1 MIELWSWV
9 CSPVLAHPVNHD
21 HVNYTVSQKDTK
33 LLPITSPNVDRLS
46 KFFHCRLSG
55 KFATNLYLNVPPHL
69 NYVAPHLVKYLC
81 LKNRH
86 TQEVIE
92 ATCSMTDCRRHYQG
106 WTVGGDV
113 TRSGWMLLPPPSPL
127 PSHPSPSPVIATSM
141 FHPLPSLHSSFLLPL
156 NLARRSAIGSTVSFP
171 QCRAKYDRR
180 LQKLWRGR
188 NTVCPRDAKKH
199 NN

>member
-33 LLPITSPNVDRLS
+33 LLPITSPNVDRFS

-55 KFATNLYLNVPPHL
+55 KLATNLYLNVPPHL

-86 TQEVIE
+86 AQEVIE
-92 ATCSMTDCRRHYQG
+92 ATCSMTDCHRHYQG

-113 TRSGWMLLPPPSPL
+113 TRSGWMLMRPPSPL
-127 PSHPSPSPVIATSM
+127 PSHPR
-141 FHPLPSLHSSFLLPL
+141 LPL
-156 NLARRSAIGSTVSFP
+156 LLHPCFTHFLPYTVLSFSH
-171 QCRAKYDRR
+171 
-180 LQKLWRGR
+180 WI
-188 NTVCPRDAKKH
+188 
-199 NN
+199 